1 MVAMADQRTPYGP
14 HSAVMDR
21 FFERFEQ
28 LSTQDLRR
36 VLERWR
42 AVVGRGS
49 WFEAEDAVSAAIAAT
64 NRYVARDRM
73 QGRLYDIF
81 RTARWFHA
89 VVPGTEVPGN
99 EATAQYV
106 ASSALLALLV
116 RERLLAR
123 EFDVLYAPF
132 APIIPADGAR
142 PEGGVH
148 ERPRMGGP
156 GAA

>member
-1 MVAMADQRTPYGP
+1 MVTIADQRAPYGP
-14 HSAVMDR
+14 NTAAMDR
-21 FFERFEQ
+21 FLERFEQ
-28 LSTQDLRR
+28 LSTQELRGT
-36 VLERWR
+36 LERWR

-49 WFEAEDAVSAAIAAT
+49 WFQAEDAVSAAIAAT

-89 VVPGTEVPGN
+89 EVPGTAVPGN

-106 ASSALLALLV
+106 ASSALLALMV
-116 RERLLAR
+116 RERLHAH

-132 APIIPADGAR
+132 ASAIPADGVRLDAGAG
-142 PEGGVH
+142 EQ
-148 ERPRMGGP
+148 PRLGGP